1 MKKLT
6 VFFIVF
12 SLAFKGFA
20 QIITTTPSIVTNDFT
35 GEIEIIYDAA
45 LGTAGLKDYTG
56 TDGVYA
62 HTGVITNLS
71 TSDADWKHAP
81 AWGDNAAKY
90 KLTSLGNNKWKLL
103 ITPSMAGYYGLT
115 TGEIVKKMAF
125 VFRNGLKTKEGK
137 DTGGKDILV
146 SVFNPGI
153 NVQFDNPSTNQT
165 VVAGTNMNISITT
178 NQNALINLIINGA
191 VVKTVADAASLLHTY
206 TFATADDYT
215 LIAQATANGKTVAD
229 TVQICVPAPA
239 SIVTLPAGVVPGINI
254 VGDSSVVLALHAPNQ
269 NNVFLI
275 GEMNN
280 WTQLNAYQLKKDGDI
295 WWIRLDGLNPDKIYG
310 FQYLLANNVKITDP
324 YTEMIL
330 DPWNDQW
337 INYGITR
344 YPNIK
349 SYPAS
354 KTDGLVATFQ
364 INKPAYAWEVSSF
377 PMPERENLVVYE
389 ILLRDFTV
397 ERTLEAAIAKL
408 DYLKI
413 LGITAVELMPVQ
425 EFDGNESWG
434 YNPNHYFAPDKAY
447 GNAHMYK
454 KFVDECHKRG
464 IAVLLDV
471 VLNHATGLN
480 PMARMFWNGTANQ
493 TAANNPWFNVSAPHP
508 YSVFHD
514 FNHSYAPTR
523 EFFKR
528 FLKFWISEYKIDGYR
543 LDLTKGLTQTVS
555 SESTASNYDQ
565 SRINILSEYYDA
577 AKEQKNDVMFILE
590 HFCNYDEEL
599 VLANKGMY
607 LWRNVNNAFS
617 QASMGYASSSDFGGM
632 VSTPRK
638 WVGYA
643 ESHDEERNMYK
654 AKAYGTGDLKTDS
667 IERVGR
673 VPLKMAFSTLLP
685 GPKMIWQFGELGY
698 DYSIDALGGRTSSK
712 PSAWG
717 WLNLTHRAAA
727 YNYTSKIL
735 NLRKM
740 YASAFVNGTFNYTVS
755 ANDWESG
762 RRISLTHGDL
772 NMVVLG
778 NFKTDGSVTVNPN
791 FSKTGYWYNL
801 EDGTATYYPTTNPYL
816 TLAPGQLLILTDRK
830 IDLINGGDVI
840 SESQSVKIYP
850 SLTTGE
856 IQIKAA
862 GEYRVKLYSLQGQ
875 MIKEGQNLTT
885 MNLNDMNAGV
895 YLVEVV
901 METGSVVQKILKQ

>member
-6 VFFIVF
+6 LFLFAF
-12 SLAFKGFA
+12 LLAVNSFA
-20 QIITTTPSIVTNDFT
+20 QIITTNPSIITNDYT

-45 LGTAGLKDYTG
+45 LGTAGLKDYAG

-81 AWGDNAAKY
+81 AWGDNSAKY
-90 KLTSLGNNKWKLL
+90 KLTSLGSNKWKLL
-103 ITPSMAGYYGLT
+103 ITPNMAGYYGLT
-115 TGEIVKKMAF
+115 TGEVVKKLAF

-137 DTGGKDILV
+137 DTGGKDIFV

-153 NVQFDNPSTNQT
+153 NVQFDAPSTSQSVT
-165 VVAGTNMNISITT
+165 VGSNMNISITT
-178 NQNALINLIINGA
+178 NQNAVINFIVNGNI
-191 VVKTVADAASLLHTY
+191 VKTVYDAASLTHVYNFGTEG
-206 TFATADDYT
+206 DYL

-229 TVQICVPAPA
+229 SVQICVPATPVSEA
-239 SIVTLPAGVVPGINI
+239 LPAGLKAGINI
-254 VGDSSVVLALHAPNQ
+254 VGDSSVVLALHAPLQ
-269 NNVFLI
+269 TNVFLI

-295 WWIRLDGLNPDKIYG
+295 WWIRLNGLNPDKIYG

-324 YTEMIL
+324 YTEMVL

-349 SYPAS
+349 LYPAA
-354 KTDGLVATFQ
+354 KTDGLVSTFQ
-364 INKPAYAWEVSSF
+364 IKKPVYTWEVASF
-377 PMPERENLVVYE
+377 PMPEKENLVIYE
-389 ILLRDFTV
+389 ILIRDFTV
-397 ERTLEAAIAKL
+397 ERTLEAAISKL
-408 DYLKI
+408 DYLQQ

-447 GNAHMYK
+447 GNALMYK

-471 VLNHATGLN
+471 VLNHSTGLN
-480 PMARMFWNGTANQ
+480 PMAKMFWNSTSNQ
-493 TAANNPWFNVSAPHP
+493 TAANNPWFNVTAPHP

-528 FLKFWISEYKIDGYR
+528 MLKFWISEYKIDGYR

-555 SESTASNYDQ
+555 TEATASNYDQ
-565 SRINILSEYYDA
+565 SRIDILTEYYNA

-599 VLANKGMY
+599 ALANKGMY

-617 QASMGYASSSDFGGM
+617 QASMGYSSSSDFGGM
-632 VSTPRK
+632 VSTPRQ

-654 AKAYGTGDLKTDS
+654 VKAYGAGDLKTDS
-667 IERVGR
+667 IERISR
-673 VPLKMAFSTLLP
+673 VPLKMAFSSLLP
-685 GPKMIWQFGELGY
+685 GPKMMWQFGELGY
-698 DYSIDALGGRTSSK
+698 DYSIDALGGRMSSK

-717 WLNLTHRAAA
+717 WLNLPHRAAA
-727 YNYTSKIL
+727 STATSKIL
-735 NLRKM
+735 TLRKK
-740 YASAFVNGTFNYTVS
+740 YPNAFTTGSFNYTVGAS
-755 ANDWESG
+755 DWESG
-762 RRISLTHGDL
+762 RRIALTHNDL
-772 NMVVLG
+772 NMIVLG
-778 NFKTDGSVTVNPN
+778 NFKADFSVDVNPN
-791 FSKTGYWYNL
+791 FPKTGYWYNL
-801 EDGTATYYPTTNPYL
+801 DTGVATYYPTANTSI

-830 IDLINGGDVI
+830 IDLINGENLV
-840 SESQSVKIYP
+840 SENAQVNIYP
-850 SLTTGE
+850 TFTSGE
-856 IQIKAA
+856 VNIENS
-862 GEYRVKLYSLQGQ
+862 GDFLVRVFTLQGQ
-875 MIKEGQNLTT
+875 LIQEGRNISKINLSGKS
-885 MNLNDMNAGV
+885 AGI
-895 YLVEVV
+895 YLVEVQS
-901 METGSVVQKILKQ
+901 ESGSTVQKVIKN